1 MIEIVFEKLAWPK
14 GLNLGILEEIM
25 KAENPTNFI
34 LLKSFLDR
42 KNRRI
47 ILPSWQTFKKVLCH
61 YLWGL
66 IEKNE
71 VGWEEVKK
79 FIQEKFGTIK
89 DFIDSK
95 SQVKRLWAQREK
107 EIKNGK

>member
-1 MIEIVFEKLAWPK
+1 
-14 GLNLGILEEIM
+14 
-25 KAENPTNFI
+25 
-34 LLKSFLDR
+34 
-42 KNRRI
+42 
-47 ILPSWQTFKKVLCH
+47 
-61 YLWGL
+61 
-66 IEKNE
+66 
-71 VGWEEVKK
+71 VKK